1 MAPKA
6 EDTAVRRQGFAG
18 AARRDARNVG
28 RGFEAGKVGGISNG
42 QVVAGCAWES
52 RTVFERLII
61 RDRNICKVVY
71 KISLNCQKPYYFDL
85 KCAYIIYCDGLEC
98 VIE

>member
-1 MAPKA
+1 MAPTA

-28 RGFEAGKVGGISNG
+28 CGFEAGKVGGFSNG

-52 RTVFERLII
+52 GTVFERCKTCTPITFNTTHG
-61 RDRNICKVVY
+61 RRNV
-71 KISLNCQKPYYFDL
+71 
-85 KCAYIIYCDGLEC
+85 
-98 VIE
+98 